1 MKNFKCLIHISR
13 NISNST
19 IRQNLRQYFSCFNE
33 TIYRI
38 IQTKYCNSDNQTTKE
53 AITATEATERVAMLL
68 RCTPITMIL
77 VIHFPGFEK
86 TIFSYRFYTHKS
98 GNINR
103 EIFIS
108 WYWAVIFNKNEGYL
122 QLKTHTF
129 ILPYIDT
136 NMKLNK
142 VTCNSYFYIDSYCWN
157 HEYLLHLDIERSTP
171 PLRLHIGYKI
181 YLKQNNQWLWCELA
195 VA

>member
-1 MKNFKCLIHISR
+1 MMKNFKCLIHISR

-53 AITATEATERVAMLL
+53 AIAAKEATERVAMLL

-86 TIFSYRFYTHKS
+86 TIFSYRFLTHKTS
-98 GNINR
+98 HISQ

-108 WYWAVIFNKNEGYL
+108 
-122 QLKTHTF
+122 
-129 ILPYIDT
+129 
-136 NMKLNK
+136 
-142 VTCNSYFYIDSYCWN
+142 
-157 HEYLLHLDIERSTP
+157 
-171 PLRLHIGYKI
+171 
-181 YLKQNNQWLWCELA
+181 
-195 VA
+195 